1 MTFLTSTTAILQRAL
16 SFLDRLINPFIAL
29 GEIITRGLFKDAA
42 ILLIFFCIHYLILS
56 LAPTSLWVSYYGLKI
71 QSANHGV
78 INVYSDRERRVATPI
93 RFSDFLFCTDE
104 DGEFRLIS
112 SQSSQGVVKSHPRKL
127 IKWTYG
133 AKVPTYQTQC
143 QLRSEIFFT
152 LDYGIERHV
161 SSELPLFY
169 FSP

>member
-1 MTFLTSTTAILQRAL
+1 MTTFTKLTGFISRVLDFI
-16 SFLDRLINPFIAL
+16 DRLMNPFVAF
-29 GEIITRGLFKDAA
+29 GEIMTRGVIRDAA
-42 ILLIFFCIHYLILS
+42 ILVFFVAIHYLILS

-71 QSANHGV
+71 ESSDHGV
-78 INVYSDRERRVATPI
+78 IHVYSDRERRVATPI

-112 SQSSQGVVKSHPRKL
+112 SQSSQGIVKSHPRKL

-133 AKVPTYQTQC
+133 AKIPTYQTQC
-143 QLRSEIFFT
+143 QIRSEIFFT
-152 LDYGIERHV
+152 LDYGIERHIMAE
-161 SSELPLFY
+161 SPLFI